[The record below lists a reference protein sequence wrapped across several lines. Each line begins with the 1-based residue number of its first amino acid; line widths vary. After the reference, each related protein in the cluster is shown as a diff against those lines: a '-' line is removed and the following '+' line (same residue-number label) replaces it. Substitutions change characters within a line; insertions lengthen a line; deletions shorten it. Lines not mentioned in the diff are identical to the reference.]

1 MKNSNTST
9 INIFVTACI
18 ALTLCALVSFPFF
31 LSPAAVC
38 CIYVCSV
45 PYLMA
50 LFRLRRICITIS
62 SDNPFSEEASK
73 DFSFISRCAFCEVP
87 ILPLCFSAFYVIE
100 DVAISYLR
108 ILVPAALL
116 FLCIFT
122 GLLSSSASAVF
133 RHAHEMKEEN
143 DLIF

>member
-1 MKNSNTST
+1 MKNSNTNT
-9 INIFVTACI
+9 INIFVTAGI

-87 ILPLCFSAFYVIE
+87 ILSICFAAFYVIE
-100 DVAISYLR
+100 DVAISYLQ
-108 ILVPAALL
+108 ILIPAALL

>member
-1 MKNSNTST
+1 MKNSNTNT
-9 INIFVTACI
+9 INIFVTAGI
-18 ALTLCALVSFPFF
+18 ALTLCSLVSFPFF

-62 SDNPFSEEASK
+62 SDNPFSEEASR

-116 FLCIFT
+116 FLC
-122 GLLSSSASAVF
+122 SVF
-133 RHAHEMKEEN
+133 SV
-143 DLIF
+143 DIIG